1 MNAFSP
7 EMVGCYRFIVNNKK
21 KTFISQS
28 SRSWSL
34 AFRITGFSFGFFFT
48 NKDDMKT
55 LLMAWFLQ
63 VNPILIILLATSV
76 SLALLTMPF
85 IHKSRRT
92 TFVVYKSRYNIVV

>member
-48 NKDDMKT
+48 NIDDMKT

-63 VNPILIILLATSV
+63 FNPILIILLATSV
-76 SLALLTMPF
+76 SLALLRIPF
-85 IHKSRRT
+85 IHK
-92 TFVVYKSRYNIVV
+92 